1 MSTTVLYILIAWLLL
16 VHLLLFALYLNRK
29 RSKSTPS
36 ANVKRVTKHSAQ
48 DVGDFYNDQTD
59 NFLKVYGEVIQ
70 AFRTTDVAKLLDYQ
84 IGAIGFEKGQRVLDA
99 GCGVCGPARYFAK
112 NADVQVEAITISKD
126 QVEKSRKY
134 IEADGL
140 EGKVNVTQGDYHH
153 LQDYYESDSFDA
165 VYFLESFGHAKDHEE
180 VINSAWGMLKP
191 GGTLYIKDLFVKE
204 AAVPSLKADI
214 EREVNNINKAY
225 HYNVADLYEVLHF
238 LRKKGYIL
246 SSLKTIDLPLEDF
259 ENLTISNDF
268 QELTGINKIENLQ
281 EYVFPV
287 DFFEIKCM
295 KPWNALEYGNSRYF
309 LQNLYYMQVHNRK
322 QEEL

>member
-1 MSTTVLYILIAWLLL
+1 MTSNTSFIVISVLLL
-16 VHLLLFALYLNRK
+16 LNAILLLFVVRRSFRK
-29 RSKSTPS
+29 GN
-36 ANVKRVTKHSAQ
+36 AKRTSHSAK
-48 DVGDFYNDQTD
+48 DVGDFYNAQTD

-70 AFRTTDVAKLLDYQ
+70 AFRTTDVTKLLDYQ
-84 IGAIGFEKGQRVLDA
+84 IESIGFEKGQRVLDA

-112 NADVQVEAITISKD
+112 NAGVQVEAITISKD

-140 EGKVNVTQGDYHH
+140 TDKVNVTHGDYHQ
-153 LQDYYESDSFDA
+153 LQEYYESDSFDV
-165 VYFLESFGHAKDHEE
+165 VYFLESFGHAKNHEE

-204 AAVPSLKADI
+204 ASIPSMKGDI
-214 EREVNNINKAY
+214 QREVDNINRAY
-225 HYNVADLYEVLHF
+225 HYNVADLYEVMHY

-246 SSLKTIDLPLEDF
+246 SSVKTIDLPLEDF

-268 QELTGINKIENLQ
+268 QELTGINKIESLQ
-281 EYVFPV
+281 DYVFPV
-287 DFFEIKCM
+287 DFFEIKCL
-295 KPWNALEYGNSRYF
+295 KPWNALEFGNSRYF